1 MRFII
6 VPGWNGSDHRH
17 WQSTWQSG
25 WLPTS
30 TRIAPR
36 SWSHPELNDWLRA
49 LDVAA
54 NSDADDGED
63 GVLLIA
69 HSVGCYAAAHWL
81 TSERETG
88 PSLTPPQRLPV
99 RGLFLVAPPDS
110 LAPTFPSD
118 LLAPFAKPLAN
129 PISVPAVIVASTD
142 DPYCSL
148 GAATHLAEEWQVPIV
163 DVGPAGHINSDSDL
177 GLWPIGQSLL
187 TSFMAGLGTQRPGA
201 RKCAGFGGE

>member
-6 VPGWNGSDHRH
+6 VPGWNGSDHHH
-17 WQSTWQSG
+17 WQSAWQSR
-25 WLPTS
+25 WLPNA

-54 NSDADDGED
+54 NSDADGNDDGEK
-63 GVLLIA
+63 GLLLIA
-69 HSVGCYAAAHWL
+69 HSVGCYAAVHWL
-81 TSERETG
+81 TSEREAG
-88 PSLTPPQRLPV
+88 PSLTRPQGPAV

-118 LLAPFAKPLAN
+118 LLGPFAKPPAN
-129 PISVPAVIVASTD
+129 PISVPAVIVASSD

-148 GAATHLAEEWQVPIV
+148 NAATRLAEDWQVPVV
-163 DVGPAGHINSDSDL
+163 DVGPAGHINSDSTL

-187 TSFMAGLGTQRPGA
+187 TSFMAGLGMHTRRVSP
-201 RKCAGFGGE
+201 